1 MKTKMLPLIGAL
13 FFSSVA
19 LADQPLLNVT
29 LGVPYTVVA
38 KANPFVEYS
47 ALTDVKIMN
56 LKVNNASCP
65 VKKMVDVWVSEYAQE
80 LAELKRQLKY
90 ETGVRALA
98 KGESSFVFV
107 GCELEQINSVEITTD
122 KGIQTVRFDIDA
134 EPVVTVKPLSEKKE
148 AQVKKA
154 DPTMLDTI
162 YKVSNYTCYQTKD
175 EIEGVI
181 ELCSPLPANDVSEFT
196 LPLGSLMS
204 KTLFVERAKEKA
216 RKARYIEFL
225 ETFPSEKPKFKEKNL
240 PPVREPVINDTFI
253 DGNKRNL
260 QKELRMAERE
270 LESAISYY
278 EAGLNNL
285 VDGKISVPQLEAEV
299 VNDKKAAARIAK
311 ALEKDPTNERLID
324 NAKDAEKRILLNLSK
339 LEDAALY
346 IPKMEQELIRD
357 KARIQRAQDKLIQ
370 LREMV
375 KQSLESNP
383 TEAK

>member
-13 FFSSVA
+13 FFSSMA

-98 KGESSFVFV
+98 KGESSSVFV
-107 GCELEQINSVEITTD
+107 GCELEQINSVEIITD

-216 RKARYIEFL
+216 RKARYIELL
-225 ETFPSEKPKFKEKNL
+225 ETFPTEKPKFKEKNL
-240 PPVREPVINDTFI
+240 PPVREPVISDTFI

-370 LREMV
+370 LREIV

-383 TEAK
+383 IEAK

>member
-13 FFSSVA
+13 FFSSA
-19 LADQPLLNVT
+19 TLADQPLLNVT

-98 KGESSFVFV
+98 KGESSSVFV

-175 EIEGVI
+175 EIAGVI
-181 ELCSPLPANDVSEFT
+181 ELCSPLPANDISEFT
-196 LPLGSLMS
+196 LPYGSLMS
-204 KTLFVERAKEKA
+204 KSELTVRAKERA

-225 ETFPSEKPKFKEKNL
+225 ETFPAERPEFKEKRL
-240 PPVREPVINDTFI
+240 PSVAMPSMGNRSYNDPTVKLERAESRLDGLIGNYESSLSELVRLKI
-253 DGNKRNL
+253 DLPK
-260 QKELRMAERE
+260 
-270 LESAISYY
+270 LE
-278 EAGLNNL
+278 E
-285 VDGKISVPQLEAEV
+285 KV

-311 ALEKDPTNERLID
+311 ALEKEPTNQRLID
-324 NAKDAEKRILLNLSK
+324 NAEDAEDRILWSLSE
-339 LEDAALY
+339 LENITRQ
-346 IPKMEQELIRD
+346 IPSKEQELAKK
-357 KARIQRAQDKLIQ
+357 KAEIQEAQNEVIQ
-370 LREMV
+370 LREIV

>member
-196 LPLGSLMS
+196 LPYGSAMS
-204 KTLFVERAKEKA
+204 KPLFVERAKERA

-225 ETFPSEKPKFKEKNL
+225 ETFPTEKPKFKEKNCHL
-240 PPVREPVINDTFI
+240 
-253 DGNKRNL
+253 
-260 QKELRMAERE
+260 
-270 LESAISYY
+270 
-278 EAGLNNL
+278 
-285 VDGKISVPQLEAEV
+285 
-299 VNDKKAAARIAK
+299 
-311 ALEKDPTNERLID
+311 
-324 NAKDAEKRILLNLSK
+324 
-339 LEDAALY
+339 
-346 IPKMEQELIRD
+346 
-357 KARIQRAQDKLIQ
+357 
-370 LREMV
+370 
-375 KQSLESNP
+375 
-383 TEAK
+383 

>member
-13 FFSSVA
+13 FFSSMA

-29 LGVPYTVVA
+29 LGVPYTVMA

-175 EIEGVI
+175 EIAGVI

-196 LPLGSLMS
+196 LPYGSAMS
-204 KTLFVERAKEKA
+204 KPLFVERAKERA

-225 ETFPSEKPKFKEKNL
+225 ETFPTEKPKFKEKKL
-240 PPVREPVINDTFI
+240 PSVALPSLGDTIRGGRDF
-253 DGNKRNL
+253 
-260 QKELRMAERE
+260 QKELMSKEAFLDTLFTR
-270 LESAISYY
+270 Y
-278 EAGLNNL
+278 ENALNEL
-285 VDGKISVPQLEAEV
+285 VDLKISVPNLETEV
-299 VNDKKAAARIAK
+299 VNHKKAVVRITK
-311 ALEKDPTNERLID
+311 ALEKNPEDQRLIN
-324 NAKDAEKRILLNLSK
+324 NAKAAEDRVLFNLGK
-339 LEDAALY
+339 LEELAVK
-346 IPKMEQELIRD
+346 IPSKEQELAKK
-357 KARIQRAQDKLIQ
+357 KAEIQEAQNEVIQ
-370 LREMV
+370 LREIV